1 MWARGCVSRCEFLK
15 SLLLKLMVYPQ
26 GGELG
31 NNQCLGNFA
40 AVETPPRMPLWPVQ
54 SNEQAERQ
62 EGRTSNVMG
71 GESGVTDGQSKQE
84 EPSDLPSVQ
93 RVSLMDAGGKL

>member
-31 NNQCLGNFA
+31 NNQCLGDFV

-54 SNEQAERQ
+54 SNEQAERR
-62 EGRTSNVMG
+62 EGRTSNMR
-71 GESGVTDGQSKQE
+71 GEN
-84 EPSDLPSVQ
+84 L
-93 RVSLMDAGGKL
+93 VSLMGKANRRSHPNYHQSRG